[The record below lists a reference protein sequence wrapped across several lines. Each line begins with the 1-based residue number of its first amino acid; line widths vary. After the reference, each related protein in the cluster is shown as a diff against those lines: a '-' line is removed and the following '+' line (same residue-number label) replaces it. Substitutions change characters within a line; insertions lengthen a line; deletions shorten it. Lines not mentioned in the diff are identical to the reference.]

1 MQVLRKLRRPR
12 GVTAAACLA
21 AAGAAVFV
29 ASGALPA
36 KSQTGQTAPAINRDY
51 MYGQLFNLAY
61 DDVYRVS
68 GADGDPRNFADPY
81 NIPSTIN
88 GWQEF
93 WKQWKS
99 QLTDTQAMGGVA
111 KFATVSDHY
120 FRRAPEQRTNP
131 NYQFDPNYKFDS
143 DDAEVTVPGSTCPG
157 QRVLIAAHGDLA
169 PVSPTITGEINNPT
183 GSTATADGFNAARRH
198 ITLSNLS
205 NGGAYDDTSGVS
217 MTMAEYQALMRWYE
231 ANHTYPS
238 KTFKV
243 ALLDADAGRAKD
255 GTYLR
260 EGSEYYA
267 KNLIPK
273 GPQGQYAMFAMMNAN
288 GASYPAYHM
297 GTAHYWNNATAGGVG
312 PWHTFITDTPSAANS
327 LYPDT
332 GGNIAANSAAI
343 SAFDSDLKDA
353 VTGGF
358 AQQSAKY
365 NGSIK
370 QENPLRYDAG
380 PQNNSG
386 SAPGALTAAQGGPQ
400 NPSTPTVPA
409 YTAAEQ
415 ATYSAVHPAGTAP
428 EAQILST
435 EDPAAAFWS
444 QGMPGFSVGG
454 VQDTNSVENPYP
466 ATTSDAIKATPVIQ
480 HMGGTSLQIGNENS
494 LVGGMSTAAAATTAG
509 ATNVKVA
516 SVGTAT
522 APLFVAGQPIMIDT
536 GQNLEVG
543 QVATVGT
550 AGATGTGVTLTA
562 PLQYAH
568 ASGVPF
574 RVNEG
579 QPSGMTGDSV
589 EHLNMWASGAPHG
602 VDDESQPT
610 EELLRA
616 LELPATYTALLVSGP
631 KYLGA
636 APAPTGTVAYFETS
650 PVNPTSTATVSFD
663 AGFAR
668 GSDGTTGGLTYYWD
682 FGDGTHATGKTVSH
696 TYAAAQWADVK
707 LVVAKGSDDSTW
719 GVYRQ
724 AVAVNSPSGSA
735 PSTPACGT
743 LSTQERSTL
752 ITAAKA
758 GLSGQGALA
767 KESDQP

>member
-1 MQVLRKLRRPR
+1 MQVLRKLRRPKSLTAAAC
-12 GVTAAACLA
+12 VTAAA
-21 AAGAAVFV
+21 AVVV
-29 ASGALPA
+29 ASGLAPPWA
-36 KSQTGQTAPAINRDY
+36 RSEAGQAAPVIDPTY
-51 MYGQLFNLAY
+51 MYGQLVNMGY

-68 GADGDPRNFADPY
+68 GADGDPRNFSDPY

-93 WKQWKS
+93 WRQWKT
-99 QLTDTQAMGGVA
+99 QLTNTSAMTNVA

-120 FRRAPEQRTNP
+120 FRRSPEQRTNP
-131 NYQFDPNYKFDS
+131 NYTFDPNYKFDS
-143 DDAEVTVPGSTCPG
+143 DDAEVTIPGSTCPG
-157 QRVLIAAHGDLA
+157 QRVLIAAHGDLT
-169 PVSPTITGEINNPT
+169 PVSPTIVGEINNPT
-183 GSTATADGFNAARRH
+183 SSTSAVDGFNAAKRH

-205 NGGAYDDTSGVS
+205 NGGAYDDTSDIT
-217 MTMAEYQALMRWYE
+217 MTMAEYQALLRWYN

-288 GASYPAYHM
+288 GASYPAYHF
-297 GTAHYWNNATAGGVG
+297 GTQYYWNNVTTGGVG
-312 PWHTFITDTPSAANS
+312 PWHTFITDTPSAANT

-332 GGNIAANSAAI
+332 SGSIAANTAAI
-343 SAFDSDLKDA
+343 SAFHTDLQDA
-353 VTGGF
+353 VTAGF
-358 AQQSAKY
+358 TQQSTKY

-370 QENPLRYDAG
+370 QENPLRYNGA
-380 PQNNSG
+380 G
-386 SAPGALTAAQGGPQ
+386 SAPGGLTPANGGPQ
-400 NPSTPTVPA
+400 APQTPTVPA
-409 YTAAEQ
+409 YTASDQ
-415 ATYSAVHPAGTAP
+415 ATYSPVHPAGTAP

-435 EDPAAAFWS
+435 EDPAAALWS
-444 QGMPGFSVGG
+444 QGIPGFSVGG

-480 HMGGTSLQIGNENS
+480 HMGGTSLQMGSNTPAA
-494 LVGGMSTAAAATTAG
+494 GMTTAAAATDAG

-516 SVGTAT
+516 AVTG
-522 APLFVAGQPIMIDT
+522 LVAGQPFMVDT

-543 QVATVGT
+543 RIATVGT

-562 PLQYAH
+562 PLKLAH

-579 QPSGMTGDSV
+579 QPIGMTGDSV

-602 VDDESQPT
+602 IEDESQPT
-610 EELLRA
+610 EELIRA
-616 LELPATYTALLVSGP
+616 LELPATYTALLVTNA

-636 APAPTGTVAYFETS
+636 VDAPKGTVAYFETS
-650 PVNPTSTATVSFD
+650 PVNPTDTKTVTFD

-668 GSDGTTGGLTYYWD
+668 GSDGTNDGLTYYWD

-696 TYAAAQWADVK
+696 TYSGPVWADAK
-707 LVVAKGSDDSTW
+707 LVVAKGSDTTTW

-735 PSTPACGT
+735 PATPACGT
-743 LSTQERSTL
+743 MSTAERSAL
-752 ITAAKA
+752 IAAANAA
-758 GLSGQGALA
+758 GITGGNPNAP
-767 KESDQP
+767 ERR